1 MSLIEFVPLFIL
13 WESLASVSALPFKSD
28 RTQQSV
34 LSLLGVSLLVGSC
47 TATILCLVKGPLK
60 LIISP

>member
-1 MSLIEFVPLFIL
+1 MSLIEFVPLFIS
-13 WESLASVSALPFKSD
+13 WESLASVSALPLKSD

-34 LSLLGVSLLVGSC
+34 LPLLDVSLLVGSC
-47 TATILCLVKGPLK
+47 TATILCLVKSPFK